1 MADMSASAFV
11 SSIIKDKKF
20 RNEVIANIPEELMK
34 EDEGS
39 EGGEMDL
46 AKFAGILNPA
56 AKAMGYEFSDEELG
70 AEFEKQIKQLGGFGK
85 IKFFAGFGKALI
97 KRAKSLK

>member
-1 MADMSASAFV
+1 MKIAV
-11 SSIIKDKKF
+11 SSYSFSQAMNDG
-20 RNEVIANIPEELMK
+20 RM
-34 EDEGS
+34 
-39 EGGEMDL
+39 
-46 AKFAGILNPA
+46 GILDVIPK
-56 AKAMGYEFSDEELG
+56 AKAMGYEFTDEELG